1 MIFSFIKT
9 EIKVVIGA
17 LLAGSAIGFLTG
29 LWALAYASILVVV
42 MIWFLTQIGRLHRWM
57 NAGAQIDNTPRLF
70 GASSKIVEQVCV
82 IKQEN
87 KEQFERSRELIR
99 RFEAATAAM
108 PDAMLIVD
116 NSFNIEWANEAS
128 KGILGIDAQKDA
140 GRSVTNI
147 VRDPVITNYLTRRE
161 FAQPL
166 EFTSPRSE
174 ENDLVLRVISY
185 GEVHS
190 LMYVQDHM
198 DVLRLQQVRKAFI
211 SNASHEM
218 RTPLTVIIGY
228 LETLML
234 RDDSPPE
241 ISRGITGALEQA
253 HRLKELIEDL
263 LSLSRLESLPLSQ
276 SNADV
281 VDMLSLIRECI
292 ELVKA
297 SSIYNQQT
305 FAIKVPDPALIRG
318 DQTELMSAVQNV
330 IDNAV
335 KYSSANTRIVLEWLI
350 DPTRGVFLSIQD
362 YGEGVDKLHLSR
374 LAERFYRVDKGR
386 SRDMGGTG
394 LGLSIVKHVMERHG
408 GQVKIDSELG
418 VGTQVELQFPPE
430 ILVSDEKREAG

>member
-9 EIKVVIGA
+9 EIKVVVGA
-17 LLAGSAIGFLTG
+17 LLAGLAIGFLTG
-29 LWALAYASILVVV
+29 LWALAFASILVVTV
-42 MIWFLTQIGRLHRWM
+42 FWFLTQIGRLHRWID
-57 NAGAQIDNTPRLF
+57 AGAKVNHTPRLF
-70 GASSKIVEQVCV
+70 GASRKVVEQVCV

-87 KEQFERSRELIR
+87 TQQSERSKELIR

-108 PDAMLIVD
+108 PDAMLIID
-116 NSFNIEWANEAS
+116 NDFNIEWANEAS
-128 KGILGIDAQKDA
+128 KGILGIDAEKDI
-140 GRSVTNI
+140 GRSVSNI
-147 VRDPVITNYLTRRE
+147 VRDPVITNYLIKRE

-166 EFTSPRSE
+166 EFTSARSE
-174 ENDLVLRVISY
+174 ENDLVLRVIPY
-185 GEVHS
+185 GEVNS

-234 RDDSPPE
+234 REDNPSDV
-241 ISRGITGALEQA
+241 SRGVTGALEQA
-253 HRLKELIEDL
+253 HRLKSLVEDL

-276 SNADV
+276 SHVDV
-281 VDMLSLIRECI
+281 IDMNSLIRECI

-297 SSIYNQQT
+297 SSIYNKQI
-305 FAIKVPDPALIRG
+305 FEVRVPDTALLRG
-318 DQTELMSAVQNV
+318 DHNELVSAVQNV

-335 KYSSANTRIVLEWLI
+335 KYSAANTRIVLEWHI
-350 DPTRGVFLSIQD
+350 DPARGISLSIQD
-362 YGEGVDKLHLSR
+362 FGEGVDKLHLSR
-374 LAERFYRVDKGR
+374 LAERFYRVDTGR

-408 GQVKIDSELG
+408 GKVEIDSELG
-418 VGTQVELQFPPE
+418 VGTLVKLTFPAQ
-430 ILVSDEKREAG
+430 ILVSDEKRKAS

>member
-17 LLAGSAIGFLTG
+17 LFAGSAVGFLTAW
-29 LWALAYASILVVV
+29 WALAYATILVVV
-42 MIWFLTQIGRLHRWM
+42 MIWFLTQIARLHRWI
-57 NAGAQIDNTPRLF
+57 NAGAKIDDTPRLF
-70 GASSKIVEQVCV
+70 GASKKVVEQICL

-87 KEQFERSRELIR
+87 TAQYERSKELIR

-108 PDAMLIVD
+108 PDAMLIID

-128 KGILGIDAQKDA
+128 KGILGIDAHKDT
-140 GRSVTNI
+140 GRNVTNI

-166 EFTSPRSE
+166 EFTSTRSE
-174 ENDLVLRVISY
+174 ENDLVLRVIPY
-185 GEVHS
+185 GQVHS

-234 RDDSPPE
+234 RDDSPADV
-241 ISRGITGALEQA
+241 SRGISGALEQA
-253 HRLKELIEDL
+253 HRLKKLIEDL

-276 SNADV
+276 SHVDV
-281 VDMLSLIRECI
+281 VDVLNLVRECI

-297 SSIYNQQT
+297 SSIYNQQM
-305 FAIKVPDPALIRG
+305 FEIRAPDAALIRG
-318 DQTELMSAVQNV
+318 DQTELLSAIQNV

-335 KYSSANTRIVLEWLI
+335 KYSLASTRIVLEWRV
-350 DPTRGVFLSIQD
+350 DPIRGAFLSIQD
-362 YGEGVDKLHLSR
+362 FGEGVEKLHLSR

-418 VGTQVELQFPPE
+418 VGTEVKLLFPPE
-430 ILVSDEKREAG
+430 ILVSGEKRKAS